1 MRPVPVLA
9 NVQMER
15 TAALP
20 EKLADNAFRTITL
33 DGLQR
38 RNAVLDAVFYDVN
51 TITAEETPRLAFWLA
66 REGAIILVPPPAGEH
81 SRSS

>member
-33 DGLQR
+33 DGLQ
-38 RNAVLDAVFYDVN
+38 
-51 TITAEETPRLAFWLA
+51 
-66 REGAIILVPPPAGEH
+66 
-81 SRSS
+81 